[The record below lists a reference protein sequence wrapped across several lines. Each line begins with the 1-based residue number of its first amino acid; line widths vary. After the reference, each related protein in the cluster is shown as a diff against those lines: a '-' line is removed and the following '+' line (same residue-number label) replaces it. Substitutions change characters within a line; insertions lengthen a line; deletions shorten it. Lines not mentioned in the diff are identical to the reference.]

1 MQFKHPE
8 ILYALLALLIPIFI
22 HLFQLQRFTK
32 TPFTN
37 VKFLKEIK
45 LQTRKSSRLK
55 KWLILF
61 ARLLAFAAIIIAFAQ
76 PYFSNTDTSKDW
88 FTTIYLD
95 NSISMQAKGE
105 HGELM
110 KRAIQDIAENIPDKG
125 NFALLTNTEMHSDLS
140 RDLLVE
146 QLKNTDYSSSKLD
159 INTILFKHQQVTNKH
174 KNQYHKLLLFSDFQ
188 NTESKFDTTHVK
200 FDYVKLVPKKDFN
213 ISIDSVFIAETN
225 SDNKQIEII
234 LKNQGKKTKNISV
247 SVLQNQVLLAKS
259 TLDFSSNKTQN
270 LKLRIPI
277 DATNISIKIDY
288 NDCCLFDNTYYISFQ
303 KKEKIAVLLISDEV
317 SFLERIYTDDEFNLT
332 KNKPNQVAFNLIDKQ
347 QLIILENLKTIPQS
361 LLTKLPEFVN
371 SGGSLVIIPNRNNT
385 IDQLNQLMNQLGIGQ
400 LFNIK
405 SDSLQVTKIHFE
417 HPILKNVFDKRVHNF
432 QYPKVT
438 TSFKGQFFNEQPI
451 LSFENQKAFITQIN
465 RKKGKV
471 FWIASALDKKSSNF
485 TNAPLIVPIFYN
497 MGKLSVKHPQLSY
510 RIGTEN
516 QISIVTKLDKDAI
529 LHIIGK
535 QTNFIPIQQIN
546 TDNVLLQTNDIPSK
560 SGFYTVKNNKNS
572 IHNLAFNYS
581 KAESNIS
588 YIDLKDFSENNKN
601 IHSFS
606 SVKDALSALSNQQNI
621 QSYFKWF
628 VLLALLFLFIEILL
642 IKYL

>member
-8 ILYALLALLIPIFI
+8 ILYALFALLIPIFI

-32 TPFTN
+32 TAFTN
-37 VKFLKEIK
+37 VKFLKEIE

-55 KWLILF
+55 KWLILL

-88 FTTIYLD
+88 FTTVYLD
-95 NSISMQAKGE
+95 NSISMQAKGDR
-105 HGELM
+105 GELM
-110 KRAIQDIAENIPDKG
+110 KRAIQDIVENIPEKG
-125 NFALLTNTEMHSDLS
+125 HFSLLTNNQTHTNLS
-140 RDLLVE
+140 KDLLVE
-146 QLKNTDYSSSKLD
+146 QLKNTDYSPSKIA
-159 INTILFKHQQVTNKH
+159 INTVLFKYQQVTNQH
-174 KNQYHKLLLFSDFQ
+174 KNQHHKLLLFSDFQ
-188 NTESKFDTTHVK
+188 NTAHQLDTTYVK
-200 FDYVKLVPKKDFN
+200 FDYVKLAPIKDFN

-225 SDNKQIEII
+225 SDTKQIEII
-234 LKNQGKKTKNISV
+234 LKNQGENAKNISV
-247 SVLQNQVLLAKS
+247 SVLQNQVLLAKN
-259 TLDFSSNKTQN
+259 TLDLPNNKTQN

-277 DATNISIKIDY
+277 STTNISIKIDY
-288 NDCCLFDNTYYISFQ
+288 NDCYLFDNTYYISFQ
-303 KKEKIAVLLISDEV
+303 EKKKTAVLLISDEV
-317 SFLERIYTDDEFNLT
+317 SFLEKIYTDDEFNLT

-347 QLIILENLKTIPQS
+347 QVVVLENLKTIPQS

-371 SGGSLVIIPNRNNT
+371 SGGSLVIIPNRSNT
-385 IDQLNQLMNQLGIGQ
+385 IEELNQLMNQLGIGQ
-400 LFNIK
+400 LFNKKI
-405 SDSLQVTKIHFE
+405 DSLQVTKIHFE
-417 HPILKNVFDKRVHNF
+417 HPILTNVFDKRVRNF

-438 TSFKGQFFNEQPI
+438 TSFEGRFFNEQPI

-485 TNAPLIVPIFYN
+485 TNTPLIVPVFYN
-497 MGKLSVKHPQLSY
+497 MGKQSVKQPQLSY
-510 RIGTEN
+510 RVGTEN
-516 QISIVTKLDKDAI
+516 QISVATKLDKDAV

-535 QTNFIPIQQIN
+535 QSNFIPIQEIN
-546 TDNVLLQTNDIPSK
+546 TDNVLLKTKDIPSK
-560 SGFYTVKNNKNS
+560 SGFYTVKNNENS

-588 YIDLKDFSENNKN
+588 YIDLKKLSKNNKN

-606 SVKDALSALSNQQNI
+606 SVKDALSALSTQQNI